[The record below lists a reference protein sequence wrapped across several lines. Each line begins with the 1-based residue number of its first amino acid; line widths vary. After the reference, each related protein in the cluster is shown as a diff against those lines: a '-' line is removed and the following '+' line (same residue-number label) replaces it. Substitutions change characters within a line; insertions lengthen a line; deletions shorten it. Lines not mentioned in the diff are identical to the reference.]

1 MSDQSGEP
9 QSSGEPLS
17 PSEPRSDVDVDVLRL
32 KRHAIL
38 STALPFPKLD
48 WRNQKNDAENLK
60 EIRDYSES
68 LANSTLD
75 WYLAHH
81 KSKKR
86 KAKTLHF
93 VIFLFVGLAAIPP
106 LLKVGFANGLQSA
119 CEYCD
124 WLNNHTGELA
134 LVLLGIAG
142 VAKLWDSNAG
152 YTVDWMRFITT
163 AVQIS
168 RELSKFQFDWDKFE
182 LARRDRP
189 VRSAVAGEA
198 SNQSSDPAQTA
209 ASPTEQQIKLAQD
222 FCEQIFKM
230 VCGEIVVWADEFKK
244 RYDRVASHSSP
255 EK

>member
-1 MSDQSGEP
+1 MTDRTDEPFSDI
-9 QSSGEPLS
+9 
-17 PSEPRSDVDVDVLRL
+17 DVLRL
-32 KRHAIL
+32 QRHAIL

-48 WRNQKNDAENLK
+48 WNDPQNDAKNLK
-60 EIRDYSES
+60 YIRDYSES

-81 KSKKR
+81 RWKKR
-86 KAKTLHF
+86 KAQTLHF
-93 VIFLFVGLAAIPP
+93 VIFLFVALAAIPP
-106 LLKVGFANGLQSA
+106 LLKVGFANGLQGV

-163 AVQIS
+163 AVQIGQQ
-168 RELSKFQFDWDKFE
+168 LNQFQFEWDEIDLKKRDGPPTPAPLQSPETAKPVEPTKPESNPTALQVE
-182 LARRDRP
+182 LARNFCAKIFKLVGDEIEVWAIEFKRRYE
-189 VRSAVAGEA
+189 RA
-198 SNQSSDPAQTA
+198 SNHPHQPSS
-209 ASPTEQQIKLAQD
+209 
-222 FCEQIFKM
+222 
-230 VCGEIVVWADEFKK
+230 
-244 RYDRVASHSSP
+244 

>member
-1 MSDQSGEP
+1 MTDQ
-9 QSSGEPLS
+9 SGEPLS
-17 PSEPRSDVDVDVLRL
+17 PSEPHSPSELRSDVDVLRL
-32 KRHAIL
+32 QRHAIL
-38 STALPFPKLD
+38 STALPFPKLN
-48 WRNQKNDAENLK
+48 WRNQASDEENLK

-106 LLKVGFANGLQSA
+106 LLKVGFANGLQGA

-152 YTVDWMRFITT
+152 YTVDWMRFIAT

-168 RELSKFQFDWDKFE
+168 RELNKFQFDWEKID
-182 LARRDRP
+182 LARHNQPD
-189 VRSAVAGEA
+189 RSAAAEGA
-198 SNQSSDPAQTA
+198 SDPSSGPAQTA
-209 ASPTEQQIKLAQD
+209 ASSTEQQVERAQK
-222 FCEQIFKM
+222 FCEQIFE
-230 VCGEIVVWADEFKK
+230 VVGGEIEVWADEFKK
-244 RYDRVASHSSP
+244 RYARVASHSSP
-255 EK
+255 QEK

>member
-124 WLNNHTGELA
+124 WLNNHTG
-134 LVLLGIAG
+134 VLGCA
-142 VAKLWDSNAG
+142 S
-152 YTVDWMRFITT
+152 
-163 AVQIS
+163 S
-168 RELSKFQFDWDKFE
+168 RP
-182 LARRDRP
+182 RC
-189 VRSAVAGEA
+189 RSAGNSAN
-198 SNQSSDPAQTA
+198 SNSTGTSSSWRGATDRSA
-209 ASPTEQQIKLAQD
+209 A
-222 FCEQIFKM
+222 
-230 VCGEIVVWADEFKK
+230 
-244 RYDRVASHSSP
+244 R
-255 EK
+255 